1 VAITPT
7 SYTTPRDTILS
18 AGSIERA
25 AAPGKLRRNAPDA
38 IPVSIIRRL
47 AVRREHAGKVL
58 GADLLAEALH
68 RIAVAAQRIGIAAQ
82 IILSNKFCH

>member
-1 VAITPT
+1 M
-7 SYTTPRDTILS
+7 
-18 AGSIERA
+18 
-25 AAPGKLRRNAPDA
+25 
-38 IPVSIIRRL
+38 
-47 AVRREHAGKVL
+47 RREHAGKVL